1 MYGLDVLELKGFR
14 SSWCTYSRINKIYL
28 SLDEVLGKPL
38 NAIVNCHFKEEK
50 IDGFGKFMLFLH

>member
-1 MYGLDVLELKGFR
+1 MALTLG
-14 SSWCTYSRINKIYL
+14 SRPGAINKIYL